1 MTITNLNKL
10 RCLLEEVEKEEGVCY
25 KRHSEC
31 SPACPLWMAGEFGT
45 NICLSSVLGRRVQ
58 RIAHGKK
65 IHG

>member
-10 RCLLEEVEKEEGVCY
+10 RGLLEEIEKEEGICY
-25 KRHSEC
+25 QRRGEC
-31 SPACPLWMAGEFGT
+31 SPACPLWFAGEFGT